1 MSTTSNAKRLK
12 LIAATALG
20 LDALTFFVSAL
31 VFLAVE
37 SFDWAIFVPFVVTG
51 VLCFFAWEGLRSAGA
66 AGGCLLPLAFV
77 GLLFAFLGTAF
88 SGASWP
94 WFLLFLVLWSLI
106 PLTAGILFLVAG
118 RIEGPGQQ
126 SSKRAESD
134 DRTDL
139 SELDDRADLW

>member
-1 MSTTSNAKRLK
+1 VSTTSNAKRLK

-77 GLLFAFLGTAF
+77 GLLFAFSALRSVGLPGRGSYSF
-88 SGASWP
+88 SSY
-94 WFLLFLVLWSLI
+94 
-106 PLTAGILFLVAG
+106 G
-118 RIEGPGQQ
+118 R
-126 SSKRAESD
+126 
-134 DRTDL
+134 
-139 SELDDRADLW
+139 